1 MAVFCMLL
9 FLALL
14 VNAIYVQYVRADA
27 LNSRDGNRRVIDA
40 QFSRERGPILVD
52 GDPVAASRPV
62 DDRYQFQRRYGQP
75 FKYAHLT
82 GYFSYL
88 YGASAVEASQNE
100 ILSGSDSRLFVDRVV
115 DLVSNTQPQGGSVS
129 LTIDPEAQTAAYDG
143 IRALGPQTEA
153 AVVAIEPATGRLLAL
168 VSNPVYDPNL
178 LASHDLDAV
187 QKNYQRL
194 IAAPGNPLFNR

>member
-14 VNAIYVQYVRADA
+14 VNATYVQYVRADA

-62 DDRYQFQRRYGQP
+62 DDRYQFQRRYAQP

-82 GYFSYL
+82 GYFSYI
-88 YGASAVEASQNE
+88 YGASAVEASQSE
-100 ILSGSDSRLFVDRVV
+100 KIGRASCRERV
-115 DLVSNTQPQGGSVS
+115 
-129 LTIDPEAQTAAYDG
+129 
-143 IRALGPQTEA
+143 
-153 AVVAIEPATGRLLAL
+153 
-168 VSNPVYDPNL
+168 
-178 LASHDLDAV
+178 
-187 QKNYQRL
+187 
-194 IAAPGNPLFNR
+194 